1 MSLSNSVS
9 ELFTKFVG
17 CCSFI
22 QVTICMKHYPSLML
36 EYNSGW
42 FLCVLKS
49 AVFIY
54 CLCIFYLI
62 NHHGN
67 LTDETFVITLYFP
80 SEHIDIPGNVSAFT
94 EEYFF

>member
-1 MSLSNSVS
+1 
-9 ELFTKFVG
+9 
-17 CCSFI
+17 
-22 QVTICMKHYPSLML
+22 MKHYPSLKL

-62 NHHGN
+62 NRHRI
-67 LTDETFVITLYFP
+67 LIDENFVITLYF
-80 SEHIDIPGNVSAFT
+80 SSDHILDIPGNVYAFT